1 MTNLEY
7 QIFVNQ
13 CNTAIIQKNK
23 KFLYEGQNFG
33 IEFRYILAAMAD
45 NYGYK
50 ATFDDKT
57 LIIKPQ

>member
-13 CNTAIIQKNK
+13 CNTAIIQKDK

-50 ATFDDKT
+50 
-57 LIIKPQ
+57 PQ

>member
-13 CNTAIIQKNK
+13 CNTAIIQKDK
-23 KFLYEGQNFG
+23 KFL
-33 IEFRYILAAMAD
+33 AD